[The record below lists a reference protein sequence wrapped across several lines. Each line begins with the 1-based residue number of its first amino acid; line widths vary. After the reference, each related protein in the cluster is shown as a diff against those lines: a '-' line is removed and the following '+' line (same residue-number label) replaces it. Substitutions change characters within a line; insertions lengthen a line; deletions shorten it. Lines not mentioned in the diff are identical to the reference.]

1 MAVNEDPRTLAEL
14 LWGLR
19 KPRARGPRP
28 AFDLARL
35 ADTAVKV
42 ADAEGLEA
50 VSMHRIAAELGLTK
64 MALYRYV
71 NGKTELMAIMIEAAV
86 GTPPDLSGAA
96 GWRAKLE
103 EYARGL
109 SAAWQRHPWLPSVTV
124 GDRVMGPRE
133 AAWSERAL
141 SALSD
146 TPLTERERLDAVMTV
161 SHHIRATHPA
171 ATQGTQTWTDG
182 SAAPIMRELLLLNA
196 DRFPLLATT
205 VAIPSTTTTREFG
218 LLALLDGL
226 ERTISQRTHS
236 NGDEQ
241 TASRPDPP

>member
-1 MAVNEDPRTLAEL
+1 VAVNEDPRALAEL

-19 KPRARGPRP
+19 KPRTRGPRP

-35 ADTAVKV
+35 ADTGVKV
-42 ADAEGLEA
+42 ADTEGLEA

-71 NGKTELMAIMIEAAV
+71 NGKAELLAIMIERAV
-86 GTPPDLSGAA
+86 GTPPDLSGVA

-103 EYARGL
+103 EYAREL
-109 SAAWQRHPWLPSVTV
+109 SAAWRRHPWLPSVTV

-133 AAWSERAL
+133 AAWSETAL
-141 SALSD
+141 SALTD
-146 TPLTERERLDAVMTV
+146 TPLTERERLDVVMMV

-182 SAAPIMRELLLLNA
+182 SAAPIMRDLLLLNA

-205 VAIPSTTTTREFG
+205 AAISSTATTREFG
-218 LLALLDGL
+218 LLALFDGL
-226 ERTISQRTHS
+226 ERTIAQRTHD

-241 TASRPDPP
+241 TAS

>member
-1 MAVNEDPRTLAEL
+1 MSANEDPRALAEL

-19 KPRARGPRP
+19 KPHTRGPRP

-50 VSMHRIAAELGLTK
+50 VSMHRVAAELGLTK

-86 GTPPDLSGAA
+86 GTPPDLNGAA

-103 EYARGL
+103 EYARAL
-109 SAAWQRHPWLPSVTV
+109 STVWRRHPWLPSITV

-133 AAWSERAL
+133 TAWSERAL
-141 SALSD
+141 SALTD
-146 TPLTERERLDAVMTV
+146 TPLTERERLDAVMMV
-161 SHHIRATHPA
+161 SHHLRATHPA
-171 ATQGTQTWTDG
+171 AAQGSQTWTDG
-182 SAAPIMRELLLLNA
+182 NAAAIMRDLLLLNA
-196 DRFPLLATT
+196 GRFPLLATT
-205 VAIPSTTTTREFG
+205 VATPSTTTTREFG

-226 ERTISQRTHS
+226 ERTITRRTHT
-236 NGDEQ
+236 NGDDR
-241 TASRPDPP
+241 TASRSDPP

>member
-19 KPRARGPRP
+19 KPRVRGPRP
-28 AFDLARL
+28 AFDLAQL

-50 VSMHRIAAELGLTK
+50 VSMHRVAAELGLTK

-71 NGKTELMAIMIEAAV
+71 KGKTELMAIMVEAAV

-109 SAAWQRHPWLPSVTV
+109 SAAWQHHPWLPSVTV

-182 SAAPIMRELLLLNA
+182 SAAPVMRELLLLNA

-226 ERTISQRTHS
+226 ERTIAQRTHS

>member
-19 KPRARGPRP
+19 KPRVRGPRP
-28 AFDLARL
+28 TFDLARL

-42 ADAEGLEA
+42 ADTEGLEA
-50 VSMHRIAAELGLTK
+50 VSMHRVAAELGLTK

-71 NGKTELMAIMIEAAV
+71 KGKTELMAIMVEAAV

-182 SAAPIMRELLLLNA
+182 SAAPIIRELLLLNA